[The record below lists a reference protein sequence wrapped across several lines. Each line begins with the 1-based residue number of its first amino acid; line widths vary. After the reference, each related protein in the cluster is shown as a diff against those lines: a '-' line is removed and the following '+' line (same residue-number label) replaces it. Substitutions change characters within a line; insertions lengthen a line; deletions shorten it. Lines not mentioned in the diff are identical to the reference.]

1 MTERAPLAVV
11 VLEAAVLLFAARPR
25 SYLFRRRAVD
35 TLFHLLLHLASD
47 VLVIEAVALAVAAVF
62 EAAVCLVTE
71 ELVVVEAALAA
82 PCVPASP
89 ADEVPS
95 TSEGSFFVLGNC
107 IFRCSLMKSVV
118 FSGFHPELSSGVI
131 LSRSLPLLV

>member
-107 IFRCSLMKSVV
+107 IFPLFSHEVGRLLRVPPGVV
-118 FSGFHPELSSGVI
+118 LW
-131 LSRSLPLLV
+131 